1 MNQPRLMNRPTRA
14 SHGSLL
20 RYRSTASRR
29 NVQCPEVIHYSGY
42 ISMGKHD
49 YETRQKK
56 RRPDRALQCP
66 SLFGSL
72 RAPLALRH
80 RRVRGRS
87 PRGDF
92 PAHDRGRNR
101 VFWLEEMECDQFY
114 PFQTRTKKRG
124 GGMRVDVPRSAVTV
138 ANFEGAVRALCMRM
152 RWPSV

>member
-1 MNQPRLMNRPTRA
+1 MNCFSSRICEHSFCGVMNQPRLMNRPTRA

-92 PAHDRGRNR
+92 PALDRGRNR
-101 VFWLEEMECDQFY
+101 VFLLEEMECDQFY
-114 PFQTRTKKRG
+114 LLQTRTK
-124 GGMRVDVPRSAVTV
+124 RSDSLRSPKCCYCGQ
-138 ANFEGAVRALCMRM
+138 F
-152 RWPSV
+152 